1 MKDTLI
7 FEWQGRHHLHPMLPV
22 TIVLAAILH
31 AGLFFAFSIL
41 HPRPENAGPNPA
53 QIYFVPPGS
62 PDAVRMQGLLRTSD
76 PAVFAPGL
84 GLDLPDP
91 FPPVAYVPRYVSDKP
106 ALDPL
111 PAAAKS
117 DIPRSAPAG
126 PVPVWSG
133 NLKPPEA
140 GPAPAPTKLVAS
152 GALSGRVPPLPE
164 ETMFV
169 VPAGF
174 DPEPAVFLICVQE
187 NGQVANIF
195 LQRGSGDP
203 ALDAK
208 ATNLLRWN
216 KFSPAQSGTEWG
228 FVTFQWGRDVQSRPP
243 Q

>member
-41 HPRPENAGPNPA
+41 YPRPETSGPNPA
-53 QIYFVPPGS
+53 QIFFIPPDS
-62 PDAVRMQGLLRTSD
+62 PDAARMQALLRSSD

-91 FPPVAYVPRYVSDKP
+91 FPPVAYVPRYISDKP

-111 PAAAKS
+111 PAAKKS
-117 DIPRSAPAG
+117 DFPTSAPAG

-133 NLKPPEA
+133 KAKSSEA
-140 GPAPAPTKLVAS
+140 QPAPAPTKLVAS
-152 GALSGRVPPLPE
+152 GALSERVPSLPK
-164 ETMFV
+164 ETLFMV
-169 VPAGF
+169 EAGF
-174 DPEPAVFLICVQE
+174 DPEPAVFLISVRE
-187 NGQVANIF
+187 NGQVAHIF
-195 LQRGSGDP
+195 LQHGSGDSE
-203 ALDAK
+203 LDAK
-208 ATNLLRWN
+208 AINLLRWN
-216 KFSPAQSGTEWG
+216 KFSPSQTGNEWG
-228 FVTFQWGRDVQSRPP
+228 FVTFQWGRDMHTRAP